1 MARPLGPSVLSTVVS
16 IGLASLAAAPALA
29 QPGAPPPTLT
39 PAPAYIVTPVPV
51 APVPVVIVVAP
62 EPPRW
67 GIGLHLGGMGVKSEA
82 DLDDDDAQKTDLG
95 VIGVQLRFRLH
106 RRWELELDLS
116 HMEGELEGP
125 GGLTRS
131 SGAVVLGGMFHIN
144 PDSRWLWSILA
155 GVGGTRDRVWF
166 EKDGDRETQAELAG
180 GLFRIGV
187 GVERRFDSLGIAA
200 QLYGVGLERNDE
212 ELDGPAYVG
221 RDGPVPERSSGGLF
235 QIVGNYYF

>member
-1 MARPLGPSVLSTVVS
+1 MARLGRSLLPTLGLSF
-16 IGLASLAAAPALA
+16 GLTSLAAAPAVA
-29 QPGAPPPTLT
+29 QPGAPPPTFA
-39 PAPAYIVTPVPV
+39 PAPAYVAVVPV
-51 APVPVVIVVAP
+51 TPVPVVIVARP

-67 GIGLHLGGMGVKSEA
+67 GIGLHLGGMGVESEA
-82 DLDDDDAQKTDLG
+82 ELDDGDAAQKTDLG
-95 VIGVQLRFRLH
+95 VLGVQLRFRLH

-144 PDSRWLWSILA
+144 PDSRWLWSVLA

-166 EKDGDRETQAELAG
+166 EKDGDRETQAEFAG

-212 ELDGPAYVG
+212 ELDGPAFVG
-221 RDGPVPERSSGGLF
+221 REGPVPERSSGGLF